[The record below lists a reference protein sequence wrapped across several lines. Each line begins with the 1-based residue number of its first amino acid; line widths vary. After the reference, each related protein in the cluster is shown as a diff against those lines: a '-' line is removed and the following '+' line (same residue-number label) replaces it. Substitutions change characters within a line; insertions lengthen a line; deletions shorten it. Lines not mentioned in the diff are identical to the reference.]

1 MRVFLVLPVLPP
13 SLSIFISLTVTLS
26 VSFSLSLLHTHT
38 HTQTHTNS
46 STDIPLDPQVDDMDV
61 AEMMI
66 NMGYD
71 TVPHTTKIKP
81 NPQHTS
87 PPSSS
92 SSSAR
97 LEYDYSSFGMREK
110 YPGTDPRVRDS
121 LTLLEDG
128 RDDSNAWVKKTQAQV
143 SAYFH

>member
-1 MRVFLVLPVLPP
+1 MCFFSYLFFLPL
-13 SLSIFISLTVTLS
+13 SL
-26 VSFSLSLLHTHT
+26 SLSLLLSLSLSPSLSLFYTHA
-38 HTQTHTNS
+38 HTNYP
-46 STDIPLDPQVDDMDV
+46 TDIPLDPQVDDMDV

-71 TVPHTTKIKP
+71 TVPHTTKIQP
-81 NPQHTS
+81 NPQHIS
-87 PPSSS
+87 PPSS